1 MKHIFAKEFSLNR
14 RSFLKTSA
22 FAAAGLTFT
31 RLPIMAGP
39 FTREDFDHLVPA
51 DKKLSPEWVKS
62 LTARGER
69 TVYRGAELKTIG
81 MPIGGIACGQLY
93 LGGDGKLWHWDIFN
107 QHIGTGDGHYAKPPK
122 PSSPLEQGF
131 ALRVTNGGKTQVRT
145 LDRIGWQDISFIGEY
160 PIGFVEYRDA
170 DVPVTVSLEAFSP
183 FTPLKVDDSS
193 LPATVMRFTVKNT
206 GAEKVEAELGGWL
219 ENAVGL
225 RSGATHELLR
235 QNRIVARDHAV
246 ALECSAAPGRVGQ
259 SAPTR
264 ADVTFDDFERDNY
277 EGWTVEGTA
286 FGSGPIEKSKVPAY
300 QGDLA
305 MHGQHAV
312 NSHASA
318 PGETIAARDAASGKL
333 NPPAAT
339 ATGIPKSVIP

>member
-31 RLPIMAGP
+31 RLPVMAGP

-81 MPIGGIACGQLY
+81 MPVGGIACGQLY

-107 QHIGTGDGHYAKPPK
+107 RHIGTGDGHYAKPPK

-131 ALRVTNGGKTQVRT
+131 ALRVTHGGKTQVRP
-145 LDRIGWQDISFIGEY
+145 LDRTGWKDISFIGEY

-170 DVPVTVSLEAFSP
+170 EVPVTVSLERHRSEVGRAAVENLGAGIARRRDIKNRDGFSRCKTY
-183 FTPLKVDDSS
+183 FGQRSANRS
-193 LPATVMRFTVKNT
+193 T
-206 GAEKVEAELGGWL
+206 GG
-219 ENAVGL
+219 VG
-225 RSGATHELLR
+225 
-235 QNRIVARDHAV
+235 AR
-246 ALECSAAPGRVGQ
+246 P
-259 SAPTR
+259 
-264 ADVTFDDFERDNY
+264 
-277 EGWTVEGTA
+277 
-286 FGSGPIEKSKVPAY
+286 
-300 QGDLA
+300 
-305 MHGQHAV
+305 
-312 NSHASA
+312 
-318 PGETIAARDAASGKL
+318 
-333 NPPAAT
+333 
-339 ATGIPKSVIP
+339 